1 MNSGVRF
8 SALDLS
14 YFHVRSGRNIS
25 LSLVYLQGIFTS
37 GPLKVYFKICFH
49 VRFST
54 SIQVINKRLFACFY
68 KEQGCHWK
76 PLAGKNLPANDN
88 LALIIF

>member
-25 LSLVYLQGIFTS
+25 LSFVYLQGIFTS
-37 GPLKVYFKICFH
+37 GPLKVYFKIVFM
-49 VRFST
+49 
-54 SIQVINKRLFACFY
+54 LD
-68 KEQGCHWK
+68 
-76 PLAGKNLPANDN
+76 LPPVSK
-88 LALIIF
+88 L

>member
-25 LSLVYLQGIFTS
+25 SSLVYLRVIFTS

-54 SIQVINKRLFACFY
+54 SIQVVNLCFY
-68 KEQGCHWK
+68 KEQGCRWK